1 MSTAVL
7 LKAPAPQSAAAAGPV
22 HGSPA
27 WTGGRV
33 RNRRERQRAARCFTG
48 PEPARRTR
56 RPELSKTVAAASR
69 QSAPS
74 SIAPPSGR
82 PGHGTVESP

>member
-1 MSTAVL
+1 MTAA
-7 LKAPAPQSAAAAGPV
+7 LKAPEPQSAAASGPV

-48 PEPARRTR
+48 PEPARRSR
-56 RPELSKTVAAASR
+56 RPEPSKAT
-69 QSAPS
+69 P
-74 SIAPPSGR
+74 SIALPSGQSR
-82 PGHGTVESP
+82 RGTVESP